1 VELLEQLEQLG
12 RQGSVLLRPV
22 LLVLEELVSVPVALV
37 ALLVLALV
45 ALLVQE

>member
-12 RQGSVLLRPV
+12 RQGSVLLQPV
-22 LLVLEELVSVPVALV
+22 LLVLEEPVSVPVALV
-37 ALLVLALV
+37 VLV